1 MTATR
6 EQTLLAF
13 DYGSKRIGVALGQT
27 LTASARPLDTI
38 HRRNKDAE
46 WQTIAALISSWKP
59 DALVVGLPLAEDGSE
74 QEMSTRARRFMQQL
88 EQRFGLPVHAVDER
102 YSSMEAEARL
112 KEMPKAPKYA
122 SPEWKAAVDGIAA
135 QVILE
140 AWLHEHA

>member
-1 MTATR
+1 MSSTR

-13 DYGSKRIGVALGQT
+13 DFGSKRIGIALGQT
-27 LTASARPLDTI
+27 LTQTARPLDTI
-38 HRRNKDAE
+38 QRRNKEADWEA
-46 WQTIAALISSWKP
+46 IATLIASWKP

-74 QEMSTRARRFMQQL
+74 QDMSILARRFMQQL

-122 SPEWKAAVDGIAA
+122 SPAWKAAVDGIAA

-140 AWLHEHA
+140 AWLQEHA

>member
-1 MTATR
+1 VSSTR

-13 DYGSKRIGVALGQT
+13 DFGSKRIGIALGQT
-27 LTASARPLDTI
+27 LTQTARPLDTI
-38 HRRNKDAE
+38 QRRNKEADWEA
-46 WQTIAALISSWKP
+46 IAALIVSWKP

-74 QEMSTRARRFMQQL
+74 QDMSILARRFMQQL

-122 SPEWKAAVDGIAA
+122 SPAWKAAVDGIAA

-140 AWLHEHA
+140 AWLHEHS